1 MKMNVTPPVIT
12 IIGRSN
18 SGKTTL
24 IERLT
29 EHFTHKGF
37 KIAIIKHMKHD
48 FEMDHEGKD
57 TFRYRKSGAVISSIT
72 NDRSMAIMADVP
84 PGLTPLSAAES
95 LFAHAD
101 MIFIEGH
108 KERQGPKIEVV
119 GDTKEPYLFESGC
132 GEVCAVVSDRKI
144 DTGLPLFPRD
154 AIPQIV
160 KFIEETFM
168 PKNR

>member
-1 MKMNVTPPVIT
+1 MDTTPPVVT

-29 EHFTHKGF
+29 EYFSRKGM
-37 KIAIIKHMKHD
+37 KVAIIKHMKHD

-57 TFRYRKSGAVISSIT
+57 TYRYRKSGAVISSIT
-72 NDRSMAIMADVP
+72 NDKSIAILADLP
-84 PGLTPLSAAES
+84 PGMTPLSAAKN

-108 KERQGPKIEVV
+108 KERPGPKIEVV

-132 GEVCAVVSDRKI
+132 EQICAVVTDRKI
-144 DTGLPLFPRD
+144 DTGLPVFPRD
-154 AIPQIV
+154 SIRDIAD
-160 KFIEETFM
+160 FIEEHFM
-168 PKNR
+168 PGKG